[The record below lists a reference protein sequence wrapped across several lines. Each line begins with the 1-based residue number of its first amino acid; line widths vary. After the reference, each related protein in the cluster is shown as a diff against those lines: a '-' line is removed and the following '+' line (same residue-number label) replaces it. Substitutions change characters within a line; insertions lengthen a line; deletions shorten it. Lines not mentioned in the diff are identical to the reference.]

1 MVTDPHTRLLLQAD
15 AEAAATPA
23 AAVVAAA
30 VDSSGAAAGTS
41 GSLVELSVKWNK
53 QDIVVHVEPDE
64 SVQVGR
70 PCGAN
75 QAASAGRA
83 GCWSLHA
90 CALTATRGSP
100 IDCASSGCRRRRRPC
115 CCCCCC
121 CCCTAYRASSAS
133 LRPPPA

>member
-41 GSLVELSVKWNK
+41 GSLVERSVKWNK
-53 QDIVVHVEPDE
+53 QDIVIHVEPDE

-70 PCGAN
+70 PCGAS
-75 QAASAGRA
+75 QAANAGRA
-83 GCWSLHA
+83 GRWSLHVH
-90 CALTATRGSP
+90 LPPQRGAMAAP
-100 IDCASSGCRRRRRPC
+100 R
-115 CCCCCC
+115 
-121 CCCTAYRASSAS
+121 
-133 LRPPPA
+133 